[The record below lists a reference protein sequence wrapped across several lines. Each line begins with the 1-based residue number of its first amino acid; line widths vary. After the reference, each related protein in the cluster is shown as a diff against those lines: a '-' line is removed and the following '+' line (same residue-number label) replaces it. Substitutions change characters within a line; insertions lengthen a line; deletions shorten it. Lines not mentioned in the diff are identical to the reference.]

1 MYIAKIIISIQFQL
15 LQKSKINRF
24 TLLAYFYFANSSII
38 TIEHHVCY
46 FVFSLHGNNLF
57 FRIKKKMIIYFY
69 TYNKR
74 SRPNFSRSWCRRGTY
89 CPPPGTARCF
99 HDANERT
106 VSVKNAVENLEINWT
121 LPRAFEWLQD
131 TGYP

>member
-15 LQKSKINRF
+15 LQKNKINRF

-57 FRIKKKMIIYFY
+57 FRIEKKMIIYFY

-74 SRPNFSRSWCRRGTY
+74 PEVVALTSAAPDVEEASIA
-89 CPPPGTARCF
+89 PHQEQ
-99 HDANERT
+99 HDASTMQMRGQ
-106 VSVKNAVENLEINWT
+106 S
-121 LPRAFEWLQD
+121 R
-131 TGYP
+131 